1 MADRVDNIMEH
12 MLEEFNFYQIEEL
25 FSKKEIKNI
34 VRIRRSHEYQMHRK
48 DAEVPF
54 FIDAINYEK
63 QLQKTKTGRKQKYK
77 GQPKKFD
84 FQDQAVKRRII
95 HLYDRSTRKFKQ
107 NLPLWKEYLQFLCV
121 SNSTQK
127 LNRVVS
133 SVV

>member
-63 QLQKTKTGRKQKYK
+63 
-77 GQPKKFD
+77 
-84 FQDQAVKRRII
+84 
-95 HLYDRSTRKFKQ
+95 
-107 NLPLWKEYLQFLCV
+107 
-121 SNSTQK
+121 K
-127 LNRVVS
+127 L
-133 SVV
+133 